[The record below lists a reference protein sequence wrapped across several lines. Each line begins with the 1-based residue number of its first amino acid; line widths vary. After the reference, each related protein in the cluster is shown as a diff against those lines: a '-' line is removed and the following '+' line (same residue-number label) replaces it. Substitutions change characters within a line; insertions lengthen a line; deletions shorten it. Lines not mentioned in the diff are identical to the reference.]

1 MNLLAQSHYSKVI
14 EAIGGTFFWRFYD
27 DLEQLRACCDEK
39 HWNLCRNSLWLYK
52 LTKLKP
58 S

>member
-14 EAIGGTFFWRFYD
+14 EAIGGTFFCRFYD

-39 HWNLCRNSLWLYK
+39 H
-52 LTKLKP
+52 
-58 S
+58 

>member
-1 MNLLAQSHYSKVI
+1 MNLLAQSHYSSIK
-14 EAIGGTFFWRFYD
+14 EAIGGAFRWLYCD
-27 DLEQLRACCDEK
+27 DLEQLSACCDEK
-39 HWNLCRNSLWLYK
+39 HWNLCKNSLGLYK